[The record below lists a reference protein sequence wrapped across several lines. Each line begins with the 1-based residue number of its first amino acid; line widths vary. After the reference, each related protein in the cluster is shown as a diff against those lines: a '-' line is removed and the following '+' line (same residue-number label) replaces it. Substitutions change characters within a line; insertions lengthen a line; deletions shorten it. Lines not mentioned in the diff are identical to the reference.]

1 MSARLLVVTGS
12 RAEYGLLSPLLDEIA
27 RDPGMEASL
36 LVTGAHL
43 SPSHGMTVSE
53 IEADGRT
60 IAARVPLPLDDDS
73 EAGVSRALAGALA
86 GAADAMTAARPDMLV
101 ALGDRYE
108 SFAAVAAA
116 HLARVPVA
124 HLHGGESTHGS
135 TDDGLRHAM
144 TKLATLHFTATEQYR
159 RRVVQMGEDPARVV
173 CAGALGLDNA
183 RLLPVRPEAEVR
195 ERLGIDDGPYA
206 VVTFHPVTL
215 AADAGLAQTAALLA
229 ALDALAD
236 LRVVLTRPNADAGN
250 RAVRA
255 LQDEWVARNA
265 ARAVAHD
272 SLGADL
278 YLNAVRHAAVVTGN
292 SSSGVIEAPS
302 LGTPTVD
309 VGERQ
314 AGRERAAS
322 VLHAEA
328 DCASI
333 AAALRTALEGLP
345 AGSFANPYGDG
356 HAAGRIAS
364 GIRTWLAGPRDVAKP
379 FFDLPFDLPPA
390 Q

>member
-12 RAEYGLLSPLLDEIA
+12 RAEYGLLAPLLDEIA

-60 IAARVPLPLDDDS
+60 IAARVPLPLGDDS
-73 EAGVSRALAGALA
+73 EAGVTRALAGALA
-86 GAADAMTAARPDMLV
+86 GTADAIAAARPDMLV

-108 SFAAVAAA
+108 SFAAVVAA
-116 HLARVPVA
+116 HMARVPVA
-124 HLHGGESTHGS
+124 HLHGGESTLGA

-144 TKLATLHFTATEQYR
+144 TKLATLHFTATEVYR

-173 CAGALGLDNA
+173 CAGALGVDNA
-183 RLLPVRPEAEVR
+183 LLLPVRPEAEVR
-195 ERLGIDDGPYA
+195 ERLGVGDGPYA

-215 AADAGLAQTAALLA
+215 VADAGLAQTAALLD

-265 ARAVAHD
+265 GRAVAHD

-278 YLNAVRHAAVVTGN
+278 FLNAVRYAAVVAGN

-322 VLHAEA
+322 VLHADA
-328 DCASI
+328 DSASI
-333 AAALRTALEGLP
+333 AVALRTALAGLP
-345 AGSFANPYGDG
+345 PESFANPYGDG
-356 HAAGRIAS
+356 HAAGRIAA
-364 GIRTWLAGPRDVAKP
+364 GIRAWLAGPRDTAKP

-390 Q
+390 P